1 MSSSGRTTDAPDL
14 NAKHVLILG
23 LGASG
28 LAAARLVSEQGAKVT
43 VADRKSA
50 GQLGRAAAIA
60 HQAGWCLVAGGSGPE
75 LLDGIDLVIVS
86 PGVPLRG
93 PLFERAASLG
103 IPIWGEIELASRF
116 TRGRII
122 GITGSNGKST
132 VTSIIGAA
140 LRAAGIP
147 GGTGGNLAVP
157 LADLLS
163 EDADDAVHAVELSS
177 FQLESVER
185 FHPSIA
191 LLLNLSPDH
200 LDRYDSYEA
209 YIAAKTRLLELQQ
222 TGDICILNADDA
234 IVRELA
240 SHSEA
245 TLYRFTLGPPPEFGA
260 GLIGDDL
267 VLSTP
272 AGKEVL
278 MSRGELALPGDHNI
292 SNALA
297 AALAARLSGVP
308 LKTIYETLSQFV
320 ALPHRLELVGIHH
333 GVSYVNDSKATN
345 LDAAVRAVAAW
356 PESSVWWILGGRDK
370 DSDWGSI
377 PACVWEHVRGVL
389 LIGEAAGTIEA
400 ALPGTV
406 LCVRCETLE
415 RAFEHAD
422 RAAVEGDVVLL
433 APACTSFDQFEN
445 FAARGQRF
453 CTLAEQRVGGGGADA

>member
-1 MSSSGRTTDAPDL
+1 MNAPDL
-14 NAKHVLILG
+14 NAKHVLVVG

-28 LAAARLVSEQGAKVT
+28 LAAARLVSAKGARVT

-60 HQAGWCLVAGGSGPE
+60 HEAGWCLVAGGSGPE
-75 LLDGIDLVIVS
+75 LLDGIDLAIVS

-93 PLFERAASLG
+93 PLFERATALG
-103 IPIWGEIELASRF
+103 IPVWGEIELASRF
-116 TRGRII
+116 TRGRIV

-163 EDADDAVHAVELSS
+163 EDSENAVHAIELSS
-177 FQLESVER
+177 FQLESVEQ

-209 YIAAKTRLLELQQ
+209 YIAAKTRLLDLQQ
-222 TGDICILNADDA
+222 EGDVCILNADDSV
-234 IVRELA
+234 VRGL
-240 SHSEA
+240 SSRSKA
-245 TLYRFTLGPPPEFGA
+245 TIYLFTLGPPPERGA

-267 VLSTP
+267 VLNTP

-278 MSRGELALPGDHNI
+278 MSRSELSLPGDHNV

-308 LKTIYETLSQFV
+308 LKIIHETLCRFTT
-320 ALPHRLELVGIHH
+320 LPHRLELVGVRR

-345 LDAAVRAVAAW
+345 LDAAVRAVQAW
-356 PESSVWWILGGRDK
+356 PHSSVWWILGGRDK
-370 DSDWGSI
+370 DGDWASI
-377 PACVWEHVRGVL
+377 PASVWEHVRGVL
-389 LIGEAAGTIEA
+389 LIGEAAETIEA
-400 ALPGTV
+400 ALPEKV
-406 LCVRCETLE
+406 DSVRCDTLE
-415 RAFEHAD
+415 RVFEFTD
-422 RAAVEGDVVLL
+422 RAAVDGDVLLL

-445 FAARGQRF
+445 FAARGKRF
-453 CTLAEQRVGGGGADA
+453 CSLAEQRIGNGGADA